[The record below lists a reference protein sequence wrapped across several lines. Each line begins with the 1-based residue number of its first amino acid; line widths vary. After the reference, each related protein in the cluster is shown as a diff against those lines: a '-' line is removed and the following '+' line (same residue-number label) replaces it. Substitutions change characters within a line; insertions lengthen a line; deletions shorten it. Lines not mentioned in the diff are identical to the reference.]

1 MGLSAAKPSSI
12 RGQSDGFRKGST
24 HSTGWTDLDKFA
36 RDVDKA
42 VVAHYDQGY
51 DDR

>member
-1 MGLSAAKPSSI
+1 MKYGPLI
-12 RGQSDGFRKGST
+12 
-24 HSTGWTDLDKFA
+24 WTDLDKFA

-42 VVAHYDQGY
+42 VVAHYDPDY